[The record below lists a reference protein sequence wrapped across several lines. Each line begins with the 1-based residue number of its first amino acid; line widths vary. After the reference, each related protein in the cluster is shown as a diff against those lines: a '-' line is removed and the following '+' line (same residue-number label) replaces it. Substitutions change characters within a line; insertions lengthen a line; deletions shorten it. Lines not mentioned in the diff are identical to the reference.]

1 MKFATLAA
9 LLFAGCL
16 GAQTTEST
24 RTTTTTTSSVN
35 LTGTLVDQGCYTT
48 HTKRT
53 ETSSNPDSSTTTTT
67 ETTKISTD
75 CPATAST
82 TSFGMVTPEGKYI
95 RFDDAGNTRV
105 VEMMKSNKDWKNYMD
120 ERKPVKVHVIGSPNG
135 DYIVVREIR

>member
-1 MKFATLAA
+1 MKFATIAV
-9 LLFAGCL
+9 LFCGGCL
-16 GAQTTEST
+16 CAQTNETT

-53 ETSSNPDSSTTTTT
+53 ETTSNPDSSTTTTT
-67 ETTKISTD
+67 ETTRVTTE

-82 TSFGMVTPEGKYI
+82 TSFGMVTPEGRYV

-105 VEMMKSNKDWKNYMD
+105 VEMMKTNRDWRDSM
-120 ERKPVKVHVIGSPNG
+120 EGRKPVRVRVVGSPNG
-135 DYIVVREIR
+135 DVIVIREIR